1 MSMIFSALR
10 EIDKP
15 GDPLAAPTPAIAPP
29 ARRSL
34 APWIAAGA
42 VLAGGAA
49 AATYLWLQQPRSS
62 AAQLSEAAPAPVASV
77 AVAPLP
83 ATTAAEEAG
92 VAPRADAAPPLAPAE
107 SLASPHAAA
116 PTEPVESL
124 AAPTSA
130 SAPPPA
136 APLPTEAAPAGP
148 AAATPSALPPAAAL
162 PEATPVVAAA
172 PERPAAPAAIA
183 EPVPA
188 PQRPA
193 GAVRVS
199 APAPVDHGAQEARV
213 ALQVET
219 FNAAMASGELEA
231 AGRALAQLRR
241 ELRPESITLLRMS
254 AWHAMAG
261 GQAEQARLLYGEILH
276 RLPGDENA
284 GINAAIL
291 AWDAGRHDTAREIIE
306 RLRLHH
312 PDSELIKRYRKAM
325 QGS

>member
-15 GDPLAAPTPAIAPP
+15 GDPAAVPAPAMAAP

-42 VLAGGAA
+42 VLAGGAGA
-49 AATYLWLQQPRSS
+49 AAYLWLQQARGT
-62 AAQLSEAAPAPVASV
+62 EAHLVQTAPAPAAGTV
-77 AVAPLP
+77 AVAAEPP
-83 ATTAAEEAG
+83 ATPVAVEAATT
-92 VAPRADAAPPLAPAE
+92 LPAE
-107 SLASPHAAA
+107 SLAPVALAEPAAA
-116 PTEPVESL
+116 PATE
-124 AAPTSA
+124 
-130 SAPPPA
+130 SAPHADAVPAAEAPPA
-136 APLPTEAAPAGP
+136 APMAAAQPAAPRDEA
-148 AAATPSALPPAAAL
+148 PSAA
-162 PEATPVVAAA
+162 
-172 PERPAAPAAIA
+172 AAPAASTA
-183 EPVPA
+183 PTAPADTAAARPA
-188 PQRPA
+188 PQRAPDA
-193 GAVRVS
+193 IRVS
-199 APAPVDHGAQEARV
+199 AAAPADHGAKDARV
-213 ALQVET
+213 ALQVQA
-219 FNAAMASGELEA
+219 FNAAMAASQFEA
-231 AGRALAQLRR
+231 AGQALAQLKRD
-241 ELRPESITLLRMS
+241 LRPESITLLRMS
-254 AWHAMAG
+254 AWHAMAT

>member
-15 GDPLAAPTPAIAPP
+15 GDPAAVPAPAMATP

-42 VLAGGAA
+42 VLAGGAGA
-49 AATYLWLQQPRSS
+49 AAYLWLQQTRS
-62 AAQLSEAAPAPVASV
+62 AEAHLVQTAPAPVAGMTTV
-77 AVAPLP
+77 AAEPP
-83 ATTAAEEAG
+83 ATP
-92 VAPRADAAPPLAPAE
+92 VAAPAAAVLPAE
-107 SLASPHAAA
+107 SLAPVALAEPAAA
-116 PTEPVESL
+116 PATESEPHADAVP
-124 AAPTSA
+124 AAEA
-130 SAPPPA
+130 PPA
-136 APLPTEAAPAGP
+136 APMPAAQPAAPRDEA
-148 AAATPSALPPAAAL
+148 PSAA
-162 PEATPVVAAA
+162 
-172 PERPAAPAAIA
+172 AAPAAPTA
-183 EPVPA
+183 STAPADTAAARPA
-188 PQRPA
+188 PQRAP
-193 GAVRVS
+193 GAIRVS
-199 APAPVDHGAQEARV
+199 AAAPADQGAKDARV
-213 ALQVET
+213 ALQVQA
-219 FNAAMASGELEA
+219 FNA
-231 AGRALAQLRR
+231 ALAQLKRD
-241 ELRPESITLLRMS
+241 LRPESITLLRMS
-254 AWHAMAG
+254 AWHAMAT